1 MAQEAEQE
9 RQFQGQSNQE
19 EDVYIYM
26 VRTFSK
32 FMPFEF
38 VNVTD
43 YYCCVE
49 KHLILTLFYHI
60 CICIL

>member
-1 MAQEAEQE
+1 
-9 RQFQGQSNQE
+9 
-19 EDVYIYM
+19 M
-26 VRTFSK
+26 VRTFSE

-49 KHLILTLFYHI
+49 KHLILTFVYNI